1 MKNCVKE
8 FGFFVICKKYIR
20 KIWEK
25 LLDTATETG
34 IDAERLL

>member
-1 MKNCVKE
+1 MRNCVKE
-8 FGFFVICKKYIR
+8 NGFFVICKTSIR

-34 IDAERLL
+34 IDAEKRL